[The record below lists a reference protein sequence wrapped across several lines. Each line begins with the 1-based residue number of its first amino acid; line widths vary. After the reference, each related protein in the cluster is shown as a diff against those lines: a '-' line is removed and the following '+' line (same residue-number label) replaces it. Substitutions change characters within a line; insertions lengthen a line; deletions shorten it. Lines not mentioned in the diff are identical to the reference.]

1 MKSYLKQL
9 GENSDLPMAS
19 YVEHIDNLKYS
30 PSNRMDNFIAER
42 KMQGET
48 NKLFQLKETL
58 DFKQTIVGYEDLI
71 DENLQKM
78 PPLDA

>member
-1 MKSYLKQL
+1 
-9 GENSDLPMAS
+9 MAS
-19 YVEHIDNLKYS
+19 YVENIDNLKYS
-30 PSNRMDNFIAER
+30 PSSKMGNFIAER

-48 NKLFQLKETL
+48 NKLFKLKETL

-78 PPLDA
+78 PFLEE